1 MPKFFARAQAGF
13 TLIELLVVIA
23 ILGVLMAAGT
33 VMFVNAQATG
43 RDGKRLQDLRG
54 IQAAF
59 EQYNVVNGT
68 YAAAATMAVGNFPGD
83 ALPLDPKNAT
93 TPYTFTVAATNDQY
107 CACARLER
115 PVRYANATGQ
125 GATAGTCAF
134 VSAAGTHFCIA
145 NRN

>member
-1 MPKFFARAQAGF
+1 MPKLFARAQAGF

-43 RDGKRLQDLRG
+43 RDGKRLQDMRG

-59 EQYNVVNGT
+59 EQYNIVNGT
-68 YAAAATMAVGNFPGD
+68 YAAANTMAVGNFPGGT
-83 ALPLDPKNAT
+83 LPTDPKNAT
-93 TPYTFTVAATNDQY
+93 QPYTFTVSAANDEY

-115 PVRYANATGQ
+115 PTRYANATGQ
-125 GATAGTCAF
+125 GATAGNCAF
-134 VSAAGTHFCIA
+134 VTSAGTHFCIE